1 MRHKLNNAG
10 LTRLPIDVGR
20 PRYDRTRLRPG
31 IVHLGIGAFHR
42 AHQACVTD
50 MALAA
55 DGDLRWGIIGVS
67 LRSPATRDALA
78 PQDGLYAVSLRDT
91 DATGTSQESLS
102 VVGAVIRV
110 LVAPENPE
118 AVLAQIAHP
127 DTRIISLT
135 ITEKGYCHEPATGC
149 LRREDPDIAHDL
161 ASRTYPRSAIGILAH
176 GLARRRDA
184 GLPPVTLLS
193 CDNLPSNGD
202 TLRGLVLEFAG
213 LLDPDLHH
221 WIDAHC
227 TFPNTMVDRIV
238 PRTTDA
244 DRERIAERLGMQ
256 DSWPVVGEPF
266 LEWVIEDR
274 FAAGRPAW
282 DQPGGAR
289 FVTHAAPYEQL
300 KLRMVNGPHSALAYL
315 AASAGL
321 QTVSEAIADPAL
333 RGYLDALMR
342 DEIEP
347 VLPQIPGMD
356 IAAFRSRILTRFAN
370 AALPHRTQQIAMDG
384 SQKLPQRLLGTLR
397 DRIRDGN
404 GYQRIALALAGW
416 MHYLNGRDELGQ
428 TYAIQDPLA
437 DALLARLS
445 AVPDRD
451 RDRQR
456 VCALINYV
464 PVFGD
469 LAQCAGLIDAVAR
482 QAAILRRYGVRTAA
496 WRAM

>member
-1 MRHKLNNAG
+1 
-10 LTRLPIDVGR
+10 
-20 PRYDRTRLRPG
+20 
-31 IVHLGIGAFHR
+31 
-42 AHQACVTD
+42 
-50 MALAA
+50 
-55 DGDLRWGIIGVS
+55 
-67 LRSPATRDALA
+67 
-78 PQDGLYAVSLRDT
+78 
-91 DATGTSQESLS
+91 
-102 VVGAVIRV
+102 
-110 LVAPENPE
+110 
-118 AVLAQIAHP
+118 
-127 DTRIISLT
+127 
-135 ITEKGYCHEPATGC
+135 
-149 LRREDPDIAHDL
+149 
-161 ASRTYPRSAIGILAH
+161 
-176 GLARRRDA
+176 
-184 GLPPVTLLS
+184 
-193 CDNLPSNGD
+193 
-202 TLRGLVLEFAG
+202 
-213 LLDPDLHH
+213 
-221 WIDAHC
+221 
-227 TFPNTMVDRIV
+227 RIV

-404 GYQRIALALAGW
+404 EYRRIALALAGW
-416 MHYLNGRDELGQ
+416 MHYLNGRDEQGQ

-451 RDRQR
+451 CDRQR

-469 LAQCAGLIDAVAR
+469 LAQCAGLI
-482 QAAILRRYGVRTAA
+482 
-496 WRAM
+496 